1 MRCSGNEWAVGCG
14 QWAVNVSGQ
23 SLTYAVEIFMRL
35 DIRVPIGLLF
45 IVLGIILVVFGVLS
59 QFGLLFD
66 KEIYNRS
73 LDINVNLWWGLAM
86 LIFGGLM
93 FFAGQRGTSSVRT
106 TEESLEGKRLEETE
120 RRREGH

>member
-1 MRCSGNEWAVGCG
+1 
-14 QWAVNVSGQ
+14 
-23 SLTYAVEIFMRL
+23 MRL

-66 KEIYNRS
+66 KEIYSRS
-73 LDINVNLWWGLAM
+73 LDINVNLWWGLVM